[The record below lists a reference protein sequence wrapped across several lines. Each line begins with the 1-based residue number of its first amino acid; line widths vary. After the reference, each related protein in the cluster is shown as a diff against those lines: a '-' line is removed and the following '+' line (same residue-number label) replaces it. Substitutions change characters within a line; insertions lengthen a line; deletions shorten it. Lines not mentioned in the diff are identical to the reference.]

1 MLLGASDKACI
12 AFDVWLDVDLMF
24 SSNLLMRLSNTEI
37 TSGRVS
43 LRDVSGTEEDDEV
56 DDIFDGCL
64 CVELGAGVG
73 AGGFI
78 PARRRIAAAFELLIS
93 M

>member
-1 MLLGASDKACI
+1 
-12 AFDVWLDVDLMF
+12 
-24 SSNLLMRLSNTEI
+24 MRLSNTEI

-43 LRDVSGTEEDDEV
+43 LRDVSGTEDDDDEAA
-56 DDIFDGCL
+56 DDCL
-64 CVELGAGVG
+64 CVEVDAGVG
-73 AGGFI
+73 AGGFM